1 MKEIINVFRP
11 YGISVDDH
19 HLSLISDY
27 MTSSGFYRPCN
38 RKGLEGSPSPLQ
50 AMTFETSKNFLVDAM
65 LTGI

>member
-1 MKEIINVFRP
+1 
-11 YGISVDDH
+11 
-19 HLSLISDY
+19 

-50 AMTFETSKNFLVDAM
+50 AMTFETSKNFMVDAM